1 MPDGQVLTFILL
13 GGLGF
18 LLAVGILRA
27 LRGLLG
33 PAPLPYY
40 SKDRLLSKGELA
52 FYRVLRQVVPPSL
65 SPSMKVRL
73 SDVIGCTGEGWR
85 SGFGAKISQ
94 KHLDFVLVDVATTDI
109 RLAIELD
116 DRTHRRP
123 DRRDRDTFVDRAL
136 ATAGVPI
143 LRVPAAA
150 RYDAAALR
158 GELHAALTRTRAAAR
173 AG

>member
-1 MPDGQVLTFILL
+1 MPTEQLLPYILL
-13 GGLGF
+13 GGLAL
-18 LLAVGILRA
+18 LLAVAILRGF
-27 LRGLLG
+27 RGLLG
-33 PAPLPYY
+33 PAPLPYF

-52 FYRVLRQVVPPSL
+52 FYRVLRQVVPPTL
-65 SPSMKVRL
+65 STSMKVRL
-73 SDVIGCTGEGWR
+73 CDVIGCTGAGWR

-94 KHLDFVLVDVATTDI
+94 KHIDFVLVDAATTDI

-116 DRTHRRP
+116 DRTHQRA

-150 RYDAAALR
+150 RYEPAALKGEVHAALR
-158 GELHAALTRTRAAAR
+158 R
-173 AG
+173 AGGA

>member
-1 MPDGQVLTFILL
+1 MPTEQLLTYILL
-13 GGLGF
+13 GGLAC
-18 LLAVGILRA
+18 LLLVAILRGLRA
-27 LRGLLG
+27 LFG
-33 PAPLPYY
+33 PAPLPYF

-52 FYRVLRQVVPPSL
+52 FYRVLRQVIPPSL
-65 SPSMKVRL
+65 STSMKVRL
-73 SDVIGCTGEGWR
+73 SDIIGCTGDGWR

-94 KHLDFVLVDVATTDI
+94 KHIDFVLVDATTTHI

-116 DRTHRRP
+116 DRSHQRA

-150 RYDAAALR
+150 RYDLVELR
-158 GELHAALTRTRAAAR
+158 NELHAALRH
-173 AG
+173 AGRG

>member
-1 MPDGQVLTFILL
+1 MSQEHLTFILL
-13 GGLGF
+13 GGLAF
-18 LLAVGILRA
+18 LLAVGILRG
-27 LRGLLG
+27 LRRLLG
-33 PAPLPYY
+33 PAPLPYF

-52 FYRVLRQVVPPSL
+52 FYRVLRQVIPPSL

-94 KHLDFVLVDVATTDI
+94 KHLDFVLVDAATTDI

-116 DRTHRRP
+116 DRSHQRA

-150 RYDAAALR
+150 RYDPAALR
-158 GELHAALTRTRAAAR
+158 SDLHAALRH
-173 AG
+173 AGRG

>member
-1 MPDGQVLTFILL
+1 MAGEHLLAYILL
-13 GGLGF
+13 GGLAC
-18 LLAVGILRA
+18 LLVVAVLRG

-33 PAPLPYY
+33 PAPLPYF

-52 FYRVLRQVVPPSL
+52 FYRVLRQVIPASL
-65 SPSMKVRL
+65 SASMKVRL
-73 SDVIGCTGEGWR
+73 CDVIGCTGDGWR
-85 SGFGAKISQ
+85 AGFGAKISQ
-94 KHLDFVLVDVATTDI
+94 KHIDFVLIDAATTDI

-116 DRTHRRP
+116 DRTHQRA

-150 RYDAAALR
+150 RYDLAALR
-158 GELHAALTRTRAAAR
+158 CKLNAALRDAR
-173 AG
+173 RG

>member
-1 MPDGQVLTFILL
+1 MPTEQLLPYVLL
-13 GGLGF
+13 GGLAL
-18 LLAVGILRA
+18 LLAAGVLRV
-27 LRGLLG
+27 LRGLFG
-33 PAPLPYY
+33 PAPLPYF

-52 FYRVLRQVVPPSL
+52 FYRVLRQILPPSL
-65 SPSMKVRL
+65 SASMKVRL
-73 SDVIGCTGEGWR
+73 SDVIGCTGAGWR

-94 KHLDFVLVDVATTDI
+94 KHIDFVLVDAATTDI

-116 DRTHRRP
+116 DRTHQRP

-150 RYDAAALR
+150 RYDPAALKGDVHAALR
-158 GELHAALTRTRAAAR
+158 R
-173 AG
+173 AGGA